1 MPTLKTFADKTGLP
15 RKRRWNDVY
24 STVKGLL
31 APKPSPAP
39 APQPARSAR
48 PAKTPPPTPAAQAP
62 AIVKA
67 APEIEQLARYLMRGF
82 HDWDAERNWPPKH
95 HYLEP
100 GVRVLYNHVDSRTER
115 VISELD
121 PEWNTSGDRGIRVNL
136 PGTFEIKKDITV
148 KLDGLRDDWEDDF
161 RRALDLWATFG
172 LNFIEVNHWQ
182 PDYGRMNYLPD
193 IIADDERA
201 GSYLFSN
208 FSTAIDGVGQRY
220 VDGAPVVHTSLRKI
234 NIHKRTRERSL
245 LRHCLHELGHAL
257 GLGHP
262 GPYPQCEVD
271 PAGIGAPTNC
281 NHMGHVGMRKVPDPR
296 IFKRDHTDY
305 TVMSYFGGGEKLGE
319 ADKLAIEMI
328 YNG

>member
-1 MPTLKTFADKTGLP
+1 MPSLKTFADKTGLP
-15 RKRRWNDVY
+15 RQRRWNDVY
-24 STVKGLL
+24 AAVKQM
-31 APKPSPAP
+31 PAP
-39 APQPARSAR
+39 APQPK
-48 PAKTPPPTPAAQAP
+48 PATKAP
-62 AIVKA
+62 AIRKV
-67 APEIEQLARYLMRGF
+67 APEIEEVARYLVRGF
-82 HDWDAERNWPPKH
+82 HDWDTATWPPKH

-100 GVRVLYNHVDSRTER
+100 GVRVLSNYIDSRTEK

-121 PEWNTSGDRGIRVNL
+121 PEWNASGGRGIRFNL

-161 RRALDLWATFG
+161 RRALDMWSKFG
-172 LNFIEVNHWQ
+172 LNFIEVDWT
-182 PDYGRMNYLPD
+182 PDYGRMTYLPN

-201 GSYLFSN
+201 GSYMFSN

-234 NIHKRTRERSL
+234 NIHKRTQERSL

-262 GPYPQCEVD
+262 GPYPRCEID
-271 PAGIGAPTNC
+271 PAEIGAPTNC

-296 IFKRDHTDY
+296 IFKRDHTDN
-305 TVMSYFGGGEKLGE
+305 TVMSYFGGGETLGE
-319 ADKLAIEMI
+319 ADRVAIEMI
-328 YNG
+328 YGG